1 MNDWLLIIRL
11 ISLCLVC
18 SQAHLLSL
26 VAKESQNFSI
36 QQKAEINAGGEWK
49 LSFQED
55 FSKVGIGSEPETLF
69 ILDGEISVT
78 SEKGNAV
85 LLIPGSPVGE
95 FGFLFGPR
103 IRNKPMEL
111 EFTFKSNNQ
120 GRRYPS
126 FAAGLGGMRGYR
138 VRVNPAARKVLL
150 SHDGDPLSEVRFN
163 WKSGEWHHLRIQAIP
178 LNQKASQLKFK
189 LWQTSKSEPLEW
201 LMDFKAEIEFE
212 GGKCAVWGY
221 PYSGLPIYFD
231 NIKIRSR

>member
-11 ISLCLVC
+11 ISLCIVC
-18 SQAHLLSL
+18 SQTHPISL
-26 VAKESQNFSI
+26 DAKESQNFSI
-36 QQKAEINAGGEWK
+36 QQIAETNSGREWK
-49 LSFQED
+49 LSFLED
-55 FSKVGIGSEPETLF
+55 FSEVEIGSEPETLF
-69 ILDGEISVT
+69 ILDGEFSVS
-78 SEKGNAV
+78 SEKGNSI
-85 LLIPGSPVGE
+85 LSIPGSPVGE

-126 FAAGLGGMRGYR
+126 FAAGLGGVRGFR
-138 VRVNPAARKVLL
+138 VRVNPAAGKVVLF
-150 SHDGDPLSEVRFN
+150 HDDEPLNEVRFN
-163 WKSGEWHHLRIQAIP
+163 WKSGEWYHLRIQAIP
-178 LNQKASQLKFK
+178 LNQDASQLKFK
-189 LWQTSKSEPLEW
+189 LWQASESEPLEW
-201 LMDFKAEIEFE
+201 IMDFKAEIEFE